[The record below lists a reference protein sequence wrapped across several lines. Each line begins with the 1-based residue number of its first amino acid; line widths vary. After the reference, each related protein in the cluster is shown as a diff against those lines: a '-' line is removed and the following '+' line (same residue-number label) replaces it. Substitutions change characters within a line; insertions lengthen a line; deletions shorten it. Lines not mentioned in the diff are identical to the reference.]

1 MNKVFVGVDLRQPLA
16 FNVLAHAIYSTA
28 RRPVKVIP
36 LYRHQLPITRTGLT
50 DFTFSRYLVP
60 WLCDFKDRAL
70 FMDGDM
76 IVMED
81 INNLFDWY
89 DSHYDT
95 DQRPAVSVVLDQ
107 PEFEWPSLMMFS
119 NKDCRHLTP
128 DFVNNIE
135 NRPQELKRWASPL
148 GALPRAWNVMVK
160 ASDPKEPP
168 EDAKILHFTEGLPCF
183 FETQDT
189 PGAYLWH
196 AMKREM
202 NYTVNWKALM
212 GSSIHA
218 GPVIRRLLSA
228 YNGESK

>member
-1 MNKVFVGVDLRQPLA
+1 MMNRVFVGTDLRQPLA
-16 FNVLAHAIYSTA
+16 FSVLSHSIHATA
-28 RRPVKVIP
+28 KKPVQVIP
-36 LYRHQLPITRTGLT
+36 LIKPQLPITRTGLT

-60 WLCDFKDRAL
+60 WLCDFKGRAL

-76 IVMED
+76 IVLED

-95 DQRPAVSVVLDQ
+95 ESRPAVSVVTDQ
-107 PEFEWPSLMMFS
+107 AEFEWNSLMMFS
-119 NKDCRHLTP
+119 NKDCLHLTP
-128 DFVNNIE
+128 DFINNLD
-135 NRPQELKRWASPL
+135 NSPQELKRWATPL
-148 GALPRAWNVMVK
+148 GVLPRAWNVMVK
-160 ASDPKEPP
+160 ASDPHEPP
-168 EDAKILHFTEGLPCF
+168 EDAKVLHFTEGLPCF

-212 GSSIHA
+212 GNSIHA
-218 GPVIRRLLSA
+218 GPVIRRLLKA
-228 YNGESK
+228 YEN